1 MYVTPFIVKF
11 TTNAHYFLE
20 LLVADTENAAIV
32 EEDEAQLELQL
43 ALQRWMLSDQFHSLP
58 NVCVHQLNRRPRAVV
73 LIGCIAWNEQGFLCY
88 IIWVVYKVKCYLVLG
103 EALFF

>member
-1 MYVTPFIVKF
+1 MMYVTPFIVKF

-43 ALQRWMLSDQFHSLP
+43 ALQR
-58 NVCVHQLNRRPRAVV
+58 
-73 LIGCIAWNEQGFLCY
+73 
-88 IIWVVYKVKCYLVLG
+88 
-103 EALFF
+103 